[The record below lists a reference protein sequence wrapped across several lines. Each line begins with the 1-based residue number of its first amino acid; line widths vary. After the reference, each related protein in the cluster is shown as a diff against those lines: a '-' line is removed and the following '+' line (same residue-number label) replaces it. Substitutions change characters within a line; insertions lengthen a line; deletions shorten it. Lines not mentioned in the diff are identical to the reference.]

1 MLKNLI
7 AVLFV
12 SFISFQAIA
21 QFPMGGRPGGGRS
34 FGGNMNVG
42 HFYGKLVDSKTNK
55 PVGGATIQ
63 LKGNKFDTVTKK
75 MKEVILKTIIT
86 EPNGDF
92 DMDGLPIFGTF
103 KFKATS
109 IGYKA
114 LETSLSFG
122 LKMPQGGGMPDAA
135 AMQNMMNQV
144 DKDLGNLKIEANADD
159 LGNVTVVSTKPMFE
173 LGIDRKIFNV
183 DKNIVSA
190 GQTAT
195 EIMKNI
201 PSLNVDIDGNVT
213 FRNAAP
219 TVFVDGRPTTLTLDQ
234 IPADIVD
241 KVELISNPGAKYDA
255 SGGNAGILNVILK
268 KNKKSG
274 YNGGLRV
281 GGDSRF
287 RINTGGD
294 FSIRQNKINVF
305 ATGNYFQR
313 KSLSWND
320 TYRDNLFNPRSFISN
335 KNYTENTGSIM
346 FFRGGLDWFVDN
358 RNTISFA
365 ANVNR
370 GRFVNDLDQRIDSTI
385 SNVFTSYTN
394 VLTNGDQ
401 NFRNFG
407 AQLSYKHNFT
417 KGGHNIGADI
427 NYNRSRNFGE
437 SNIASGFYKP
447 DNSVK
452 APNFLQRSA
461 NQGNSNFF
469 TGQIDYENPLGDDMK
484 LEMGLRAAIRDFRND
499 NDQSI
504 FNTATNSFIKV
515 AAISNNFKFNDQ
527 VYAAYSS
534 FSFKTKKWSFQL
546 GLRLES
552 SNYTG
557 TLLSKTSGKDS
568 LNFKVDFPIS
578 LFPSAFITR
587 KLNDKEDLQLNYSR
601 RVNRPNFFQLMPFPD
616 YSDPQNINIGNPGLN
631 PEFTHSLEVNYNNAY
646 KKGANFLATVFFK
659 QSNNLISRFVYR
671 DKNAIIPGDSA
682 FFSTFINAN
691 SGTSFGLELTNKIA
705 ITTWWDATVNLNIFN
720 SIINDKAL
728 NLTNDLVSWFA
739 KANNNFKLGK
749 GWTFQLTGD
758 YFGKTVL
765 PQGSGG
771 GGGRGGGGFGG
782 GGGGMFMGGGLQ
794 TTAQGFILPRYSV
807 DVALRK
813 DFTWKKGRTAS
824 LSFSMNDIFRTQM
837 FNTFSEQPLLFLQ
850 NSERRRDP
858 QVLRINFSYRF
869 GKFDTN
875 LFKRKNNKADQSG
888 GMDMMGG

>member
-1 MLKNLI
+1 MFKNLI
-7 AVLFV
+7 IAAFLILV
-12 SFISFQAIA
+12 SFQAIA
-21 QFPMGGRPGGGRS
+21 QFPMGGGRSGGGRGLGS
-34 FGGNMNVG
+34 NMNMG

-55 PVGGATIQ
+55 PIAGATIQ
-63 LKGNKFDTVTKK
+63 LRGNKFDTVTKK
-75 MKEVILKTIIT
+75 MKEVVLKTLIT
-86 EPNGDF
+86 EANGDF
-92 DMDGLPIFGTF
+92 DMDGLPIFGNF

-109 IGYKA
+109 IGYKP
-114 LETSLSFG
+114 LEQTLSFG
-122 LKMPQGGGMPDAA
+122 LKMPQGGGMPDAS

-144 DKDLGNLKIEANADD
+144 DKDLGNLKMEANAEN
-159 LGNVTVVSTKPMFE
+159 LGDVTVVATKPMFE
-173 LGIDRKIFNV
+173 LGVDRKIFNV

-241 KVELISNPGAKYDA
+241 KVEIISNPGAKFDA

-274 YNGGLRV
+274 YNGGLRA
-281 GGDSRF
+281 GIDSRF

-294 FSIRQNKINVF
+294 FSVRQNKLNVF
-305 ATGNYFQR
+305 ASGSYNQR

-320 TYRDNLFNPRSFISN
+320 TYRDNLFTPRSFISN
-335 KNYTENTGSIM
+335 KNYTENTGYFM

-358 RNTISFA
+358 RNTISFT

-407 AQLSYKHNFT
+407 GQLSFKHNFT

-437 SNIASGFYKP
+437 SNINSGFFRP
-447 DNSVK
+447 DNTVK
-452 APNFLQRSA
+452 APSFLQRST
-461 NQGNSNFF
+461 NIGNSNFF

-484 LEMGLRAAIRDFRND
+484 LELGVRAAIRDFRND
-499 NDQSI
+499 NDQSV
-504 FNTATNSFIKV
+504 FNRFTNSYVKIP
-515 AAISNNFKFNDQ
+515 AISNNFKFNDQ
-527 VYAAYSS
+527 VYAAYGT
-534 FSFKTKKWSFQL
+534 FSFKTKKWNFQT
-546 GLRLES
+546 GLRIES

-568 LNFKVDFPIS
+568 LNFKVDFPLS
-578 LFPSAFITR
+578 LFPSLFITN
-587 KLNDKEDLQLNYSR
+587 KITDKADIQINYSR
-601 RVNRPNFFQLMPFPD
+601 RINRPNFFQLMPFPD

-631 PEFTHSLEVNYNNAY
+631 PEFTHSLEFNYNNAY
-646 KKGANFLATVFFK
+646 KKGANFLATIFFK

-671 DKNAIIPGDSA
+671 DKNEIIVGDSA

-705 ITTWWDATVNLNIFN
+705 VTSWWDATVNLNIFN
-720 SIINDKAL
+720 SIINDKTL

-749 GWTFQLTGD
+749 GWTFQLSGD

-765 PQGSGG
+765 PQSGG
-771 GGGRGGGGFGG
+771 GGGGGRMGG

-813 DFTWKKGRTAS
+813 EFSWKKGRTAS

-850 NSERRRDP
+850 DSERRRDP

-888 GMDMMGG
+888 GMDMMGAG